1 MVINSEVEVLDEHS
15 KTGTVLLTKQ
25 EYDALKKKAED
36 AEKLFDKYLRLQAE
50 FENYKKFTER
60 QKADYLKFGTQ
71 RILKEL
77 IKIYDDFLRAL
88 KDHSNSP
95 LTHGLTLILNNLSA
109 LLANEGVTPIKAEGE
124 MFDPCAMDCVMV
136 EHDPSQP
143 EGQVTEVL
151 EEGYYLN
158 GKVLRPSKV
167 KVNK

>member
-1 MVINSEVEVLDEHS
+1 MVVNSEVEVLDDRS
-15 KTGTVLLTKQ
+15 KAGTVLLTKQ

-36 AEKLFDKYLRLQAE
+36 AEQLFDKYLRFQAE

-60 QKADYLKFGTQ
+60 QKSDYLKYGQ
-71 RILKEL
+71 HKILKEL
-77 IKIYDDFLRAL
+77 IKIYDDLKRAL
-88 KDHSNSP
+88 KDHNNSP

-124 MFDPCAMDCVMV
+124 MFDPKLHECLLV

-158 GKVLRPSKV
+158 DKILKCPKV